1 MSDIILAQVSHS
13 LSREQSLEGL
23 VRQLLEML
31 AMVTDMETTYL
42 TRIDMGA
49 ELQHIQFARNS
60 GEMQVPEGFTL
71 PWEQTLCRRA
81 IRDDCFYS
89 DEVDVRWQDCDAA
102 RALGIKTLFS
112 TPVHLNDGSL
122 YGTLCA
128 TSKTQ
133 HDFTLRGEH
142 VLHLF
147 AGLIARHIERE
158 SLVAQLREVNAAL
171 KASSF
176 TDELTGLPNR
186 RALFDHLP
194 TLFSIASHMNHKV
207 IVAFIDL
214 DNFKA
219 INDRYGHQAGDEFLC
234 QVAARLAA
242 VRTGDDIVARLG
254 GDEFLFASI
263 SKTDGPLTGERL
275 QEKCEALRAHTRGE
289 YVLPGVTFTYP
300 GASIGLVAVDP
311 ATTDA
316 ETALRAADDAMY
328 LDKKSRRQTLFFST
342 IE

>member
-13 LSREQSLEGL
+13 LSTEQSLEGL

-31 AMVTDMETTYL
+31 AMVTDMESTYL

-49 ELQHIQFARNS
+49 ELQHVQFARNS
-60 GEMQVPEGFTL
+60 GEMHIPEGLTV
-71 PWEQTLCRRA
+71 PWEQTLCKRA
-81 IRDDCFYS
+81 IRDNCFYS

-128 TSKTQ
+128 TSKTR
-133 HDFTLRGEH
+133 HDFSLRGEH

-158 SLVAQLREVNAAL
+158 SLVVQLREANAAL
-171 KASSF
+171 RAHSF

-186 RALFDHLP
+186 RALFEHLP
-194 TLFSIASHMNHKV
+194 TLFSIASHMKHSV
-207 IVAFIDL
+207 VMAFIDL
-214 DNFKA
+214 DNFKS
-219 INDRYGHQAGDEFLC
+219 INDRYGHQAGDEFLR
-234 QVAARLAA
+234 QVGARLSA

-263 SKTDGPLTGERL
+263 SKSGGTLTGERL
-275 QEKCEALRAHTRGE
+275 QEKREALRTHTRGE
-289 YVLPGVTFTYP
+289 YDLGCVTFTYP

-311 ATTDA
+311 ASTDA

-342 IE
+342 ME